1 MNGVYFSGSGN
12 TRHCAEFFAQL
23 TGGRAVSMEAA
34 DALGLVKESDELFVA
49 YPIHYSNLPKIVRD
63 FLTQN
68 AGAFAGKKVFII
80 ATMGLFSGDG
90 AGLAARIL
98 KKAGAKILG
107 GLHLRMPD
115 SIADVKMLKK
125 PFDQNLALVKAADQK
140 IAGAACQIK
149 VGRYPKD
156 GLNFFALLAGLFG
169 QRLWFIPTVN
179 AARSKLKVNQE
190 KCAGC
195 GLCVKNCPTAS
206 LSVQDGKA
214 AFVPGKCT
222 LCYRC
227 VNSCPANAISLLGK
241 EVFER
246 CNFEKYL
253 EA

>member
-1 MNGVYFSGSGN
+1 MNGIYFSGSGH
-12 TRHCAEFFAQL
+12 TKHCAEFFVQL
-23 TGGRAVSMEAA
+23 TGGRAVSIEDAA
-34 DALGLVKESDELFVA
+34 AFDLIKESDELFVA

-68 AGAFAGKKVFII
+68 ASAFAQKKVFFI

-107 GLHLRMPD
+107 GLHIRMPD
-115 SIADVKMLKK
+115 AIADVKMLKK
-125 PFDQNLALVKAADQK
+125 PLEENVAIAKAAEQK
-140 IAGAACQIK
+140 IASASCLIK

-156 GLNFFALLAGLFG
+156 GLSFLSRLAGLFG
-169 QRLWFIPTVN
+169 QRLWFIPTVK

-190 KCAGC
+190 KCSGC
-195 GLCVKNCPTAS
+195 GLCAKNCPTKS
-206 LSVQDGKA
+206 LSIANGKA

-227 VNSCPANAISLLGK
+227 VNSCPSCAITILGK
-241 EVFER
+241 EVVEQCGFR
-246 CNFEKYL
+246 PL
-253 EA
+253 S